1 MYVCICMHACL
12 RSHGQLFA
20 TIDYIPSGSSV
31 RRILQAKILEWVAI
45 PSPRDLPRYPE
56 LQGDSLLSEPPE
68 KPVYMCMYVYM
79 CVCVYIN
86 THHIFFIHSSVEGLL
101 GCLHVLTIVNSAAV
115 NIEVHVSFLVKS
127 FVPIH
132 ACPEVELLDH
142 VTTLFLVF

>member
-1 MYVCICMHACL
+1 MCI
-12 RSHGQLFA
+12 
-20 TIDYIPSGSSV
+20 
-31 RRILQAKILEWVAI
+31 
-45 PSPRDLPRYPE
+45 
-56 LQGDSLLSEPPE
+56 
-68 KPVYMCMYVYM
+68 
-79 CVCVYIN
+79 CVCVYIHVKEKAN
-86 THHIFFIHSSVEGLL
+86 PIHHIFFIHSSVEGLL